1 MDVTT
6 ILLLL
11 LVGAI
16 ATYFSGDK
24 LASKVALLFGVAS
37 FGATIFVLSSFNAGQ
52 DVSFFSSWINE
63 PKVSFALKDDE
74 LAIIMVLLTTSLL
87 PIIIYS
93 SFGNE

>member
-37 FGATIFVLSSFNAGQ
+37 FGATILF
-52 DVSFFSSWINE
+52 
-63 PKVSFALKDDE
+63 
-74 LAIIMVLLTTSLL
+74 
-87 PIIIYS
+87 
-93 SFGNE
+93 